1 LLATEFEQVPGN
13 DKQHLCNR
21 GWALRVRV
29 CSKGLSNAAVAESL
43 RLSQQMVCKWQG
55 RFIKKRLDGLL
66 DETTTLGTKASNA
79 Q

>member
-1 LLATEFEQVPGN
+1 M
-13 DKQHLCNR
+13 
-21 GWALRVRV
+21 RV

-43 RLSQQMVCKWQG
+43 RVSQQMVCKWQG

>member
-1 LLATEFEQVPGN
+1 M
-13 DKQHLCNR
+13 
-21 GWALRVRV
+21 RV
-29 CSKGLSNAAVAESL
+29 CSKGLSNAAVAKNL
-43 RLSQQMVCKWQG
+43 RVSHEMVCKWQG